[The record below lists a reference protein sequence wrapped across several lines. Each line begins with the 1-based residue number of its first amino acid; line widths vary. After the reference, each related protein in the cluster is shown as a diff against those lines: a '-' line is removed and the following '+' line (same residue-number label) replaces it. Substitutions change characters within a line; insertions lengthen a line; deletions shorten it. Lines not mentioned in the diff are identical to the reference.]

1 MSEEKLVEQ
10 EIYTNKLR
18 ETLEQRFYNYLMF
31 DRKATDEGRHVN
43 TELSIE
49 FNGKLKEDAKSMA
62 NLVILELN
70 NKK

>member
-1 MSEEKLVEQ
+1 MSEEKLIKQ

-49 FNGKLKEDAKSMA
+49 FNGKLK
-62 NLVILELN
+62 
-70 NKK
+70 

>member
-1 MSEEKLVEQ
+1 MSEEKLIKQ